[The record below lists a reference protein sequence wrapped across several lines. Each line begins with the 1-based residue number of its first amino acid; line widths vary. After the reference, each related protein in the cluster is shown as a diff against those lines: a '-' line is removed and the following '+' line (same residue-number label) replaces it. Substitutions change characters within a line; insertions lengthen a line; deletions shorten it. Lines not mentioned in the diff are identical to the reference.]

1 MTLSEDPHEALLQAL
16 TLGPAD
22 PDPARFLDELLNGS
36 KLSADDRAF
45 LREQGPRHLLV
56 YRRLVRNTLR
66 ELLELSIPRTV
77 ARLGA
82 LDAAPQAQLAEPST
96 NPSLFRRMFDA
107 FCAERGPRSHYLR
120 DVTTEFLDFVEARFT
135 TGDHFPTYLLEL
147 GRLEAA
153 EIEIAAAPSRRHGDF
168 GITEQN
174 LGGHRGDS
182 LGMPEGAESASRFPN
197 RAASNDDELSL
208 DRGVVFSDAC
218 RLFDFEYAVHR
229 LPNDTEDRTE
239 PERLPTSLLVYRSP
253 EHDVRYLELSP
264 LAAALL
270 RRLLSGATL
279 RDALVLGAAEQGLP
293 LDDAALAGAAQLLS
307 DVAHR
312 GVLWGA
318 R

>member
-1 MTLSEDPHEALLQAL
+1 MTLLEDPHEALLRAL

-22 PDPARFLDELLNGS
+22 ADPERFLGELLDS
-36 KLSADDRAF
+36 SQLSADDRAF
-45 LREQGPRHLLV
+45 LREQGPRRLLV

-77 ARLGA
+77 ARFVA
-82 LDAAPQAQLAEPST
+82 LEVELPEPST
-96 NPSLFRRMFDA
+96 DSSLFRRMFDA

-120 DVTTEFLDFVEARFT
+120 DVATEFLDFVEARFT
-135 TGDHFPTYLLEL
+135 KGDHFPAYLLEL

-168 GITEQN
+168 GVAEKD
-174 LGGHRGDS
+174 LGGHRGDA
-182 LGMPEGAESASRFPN
+182 LGVPEGAKSASRFSN
-197 RAASNDDELSL
+197 AAASNDEELSL

-229 LPNDTEDRTE
+229 LPNDIEDRTE

-312 GVLWGA
+312 GVLCGA